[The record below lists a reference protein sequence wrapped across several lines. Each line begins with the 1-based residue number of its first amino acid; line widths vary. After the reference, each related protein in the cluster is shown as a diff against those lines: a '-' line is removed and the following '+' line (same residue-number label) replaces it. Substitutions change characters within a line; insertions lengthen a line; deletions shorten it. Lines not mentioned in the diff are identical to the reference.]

1 MTVQFPKGVVL
12 AILHYYYYKITD
24 YSDASQSYRGTLHIR
39 FFLKTMVQQSE
50 VRQLKQMGRK
60 AVERPSNRNRI
71 VVVTITA
78 LSTDVPAFIIIV
90 VIITGLQRVFC
101 LLWRAVYGQLEHACF
116 RQISVSVEMLSQVA
130 GLSRGR
136 CQFGPRGLTSADNAL
151 MVTTTI
157 RFRFDGLSTA
167 FRTSQGLS
175 DVTHQWP
182 LTRQPSNSI
191 DLIIYAVLNAA
202 AYAQGGL
209 S

>member
-1 MTVQFPKGVVL
+1 MTPQISRQMRHRYEQMENTF
-12 AILHYYYYKITD
+12 T
-24 YSDASQSYRGTLHIR
+24 YRTHGRTTTTTTTTTATKLLIIVTLHKVTGALYISD
-39 FFLKTMVQQSE
+39 FFFKRWYSSQKSV

-78 LSTDVPAFIIIV
+78 LSTDVPAFIIV

-130 GLSRGR
+130 GLSHGR
-136 CQFGPRGLTSADNAL
+136 CQFGPRELTSADNAL

-182 LTRQPSNSI
+182 LTR
-191 DLIIYAVLNAA
+191 
-202 AYAQGGL
+202 
-209 S
+209 

>member
-1 MTVQFPKGVVL
+1 MTPQISRQMRHSFYVSYTRSNYYYYYY
-12 AILHYYYYKITD
+12 YYYYKITD

-39 FFLKTMVQQSE
+39 FFFKRWYSSQKSV

-78 LSTDVPAFIIIV
+78 LSRDVPAFIIV

-182 LTRQPSNSI
+182 LTR
-191 DLIIYAVLNAA
+191 
-202 AYAQGGL
+202 
-209 S
+209 